1 MQSQSYGP
9 EARGGMCKAETI
21 ISKDKIGF
29 AKSIHPDFLLA
40 LTQQAFDRFM
50 GCTSERAIILAD
62 ADLKLE
68 VKPEENKNVV
78 FLPIIRT
85 AYELVGRSVTAN
97 IVAVG
102 AVNKLLGIF
111 DNDATSSAVKR
122 HIPKGTERLN
132 ELALKA
138 GMELVDTEMAEK
150 YRIKLL

>member
-1 MQSQSYGP
+1 MCFSGSGGQGVILASIIFAEAAIISGANAVQSQSYGP

-40 LTQQAFDRFM
+40 LTQQAVDRFM

-85 AYELVGRSVTAN
+85 AYELVGRSVTA
-97 IVAVG
+97 
-102 AVNKLLGIF
+102 
-111 DNDATSSAVKR
+111 
-122 HIPKGTERLN
+122 
-132 ELALKA
+132 
-138 GMELVDTEMAEK
+138 
-150 YRIKLL
+150 Y